1 MMLSYF
7 DKDIHNKYTCRVIL
21 CQWCSPRLRNKTCDD
36 CSEQFPDVFAA
47 GAVTCSATR
56 AVARGDCR
64 VG

>member
-1 MMLSYF
+1 MS
-7 DKDIHNKYTCRVIL
+7 VVSS
-21 CQWCSPRLRNKTCDD
+21 SPRLRNKTDD

-64 VG
+64 EG

>member
-1 MMLSYF
+1 MS
-7 DKDIHNKYTCRVIL
+7 VVSS
-21 CQWCSPRLRNKTCDD
+21 SPRLRNKTDD